1 VIKVSDDGR
10 GLDRK
15 KIVSRAIERGIITSN
30 QADRLNEA
38 ESLQLIFAPGLSTA
52 DEITEISGRGVG
64 LDVVKAALDDLKG
77 SVDLGSVPGKG
88 TTFRLLVP
96 LTLASIQA
104 LLFRVQGRLYA
115 VPLASV
121 IEITR
126 ITDGQIHRVDGHEVF
141 RLRDQVLT
149 LVRLDGLGPRAVQES
164 AKRIFVVVINAGTR
178 RFGLVVDSLM
188 GEEELVIKALED
200 RLVTS
205 PLVSG
210 ASILGDGTVV
220 LILNVPAVVSHV
232 MRMPLLGAIA

>member
-1 VIKVSDDGR
+1 M
-10 GLDRK
+10 
-15 KIVSRAIERGIITSN
+15 
-30 QADRLNEA
+30 
-38 ESLQLIFAPGLSTA
+38 
-52 DEITEISGRGVG
+52 
-64 LDVVKAALDDLKG
+64 
-77 SVDLGSVPGKG
+77 
-88 TTFRLLVP
+88 P

-104 LLFRVQGRLYA
+104 LLFRVHGRLYA

-126 ITDGQIHRVDGHEVF
+126 ITDEEIHRVDGHEVF

-149 LVRLDGLGPRAVQES
+149 LVRLDSLGPRAVKEA
-164 AKRIFVVVINAGTR
+164 AKRIFVIVIGAGTR
-178 RFGLVVDSLM
+178 RFGLAVDSLM

-220 LILNVPAVVSHV
+220 LILNVPAVVSH
-232 MRMPLLGAIA
+232 LIAESRRWEPSA